1 MTDYKDDASR
11 ENRTGQDA
19 GYENETE
26 SIEEPNRHREEEE
39 IREKAQAGDVTTE
52 VTEGTWSTYADA
64 ETNAS
69 AEVSRE
75 SEDVRVRK
83 IIREEIRRNYRPKLG
98 WGRVLAFILAGA
110 LLGSAITGAF
120 FKSGLLGGIG
130 DSAQGTHQ
138 SVDIKLDSESTVE
151 NAVAA
156 KSTQSIVGITT
167 KTPSAGYGNPFLQGI
182 PQYSESVGTGIIVD
196 SNGYILTN
204 SHVVE
209 NGKASQVVVRF
220 ADGSEIDAQLVW
232 NDTSLDLAM
241 IKVEKTGL
249 PAIELGDSDRVQVG
263 DKAVAIGNPLGLDL
277 QSTLTSGYVSGLNR
291 TIQLQNGGIMDGLIQ
306 TDAAI
311 NAGNSGGALLNAKGQ
326 VIGINTARPQSAD
339 GIGFA
344 IPINVAK
351 PIIEKVIATGSY
363 QPLYLGITGMNVQ
376 AALQYGAQNLPT
388 DKGALIN
395 QVFADS
401 PAAKAGFTQGD
412 IITAIDGK
420 PVDSMNGLKTH
431 LLEYAVGDTVEIT
444 YFRDGKEQKTKL
456 TFTDF
461 APSTAAQNEESQENE
476 EPQGRFPFLP

>member
-1 MTDYKDDASR
+1 MEDSISEGGMT
-11 ENRTGQDA
+11 
-19 GYENETE
+19 
-26 SIEEPNRHREEEE
+26 REEKPAQEAAHADTAPVGELGSEGGSWSSQEE
-39 IREKAQAGDVTTE
+39 SAARAAEEAAREA
-52 VTEGTWSTYADA
+52 
-64 ETNAS
+64 
-69 AEVSRE
+69 
-75 SEDVRVRK
+75 EDVRVRK
-83 IIREEIRRNYRPKLG
+83 LVREEIRRNYRPKFG
-98 WGRVLAFILAGA
+98 WSRVLAFVLAGA
-110 LLGSAITGAF
+110 LLGSTITGAF
-120 FKSGLLGGIG
+120 FKGGLLGTG
-130 DSAQGTHQ
+130 DSAQGKHQ
-138 SVDIKLDSESTVE
+138 SVDIKLDSDSTVE

-156 KSTQSIVGITT
+156 KSIQSIVGITT
-167 KTPSAGYGNPFLQGI
+167 KTPSAGFGNPFLQGI

-220 ADGSEIDAQLVW
+220 SDGSEIDAQLVW
-232 NDTSLDLAM
+232 NDPSLDLAM

-249 PAIELGDSDRVQVG
+249 PAIELGDSDLVQVG

-291 TIQLQNGGIMDGLIQ
+291 SIQLQDGGIMDGLIQ

-376 AALQYGAQNLPT
+376 MALQYGAQNLPT

-420 PVDSMNGLKTH
+420 PVESMNGLKTH

-461 APSTAAQNEESQENE
+461 TPSAAAQDAEPQPEENR
-476 EPQGRFPFLP
+476 EPQGIFPFLP